1 MKKIVLT
8 AACAAL
14 LTTSVFAEKG
24 PVYIS
29 PNNDGVQDTLEVPL
43 KVKEK
48 RYVKDWSFVIKN
60 EAGETVRTIGNK
72 EKREDKVTFKN
83 FFKALVTPKQGVT
96 IPSTLVWNGIMD
108 NGQVAP
114 DGTYYY
120 TFTATDD
127 NNNTATTKPLVVIVD
142 NTPPEVDV
150 TQPSGADKIFGEG
163 AKTLFT
169 VRQTGSK
176 EDEWVAEFIDAGGKV
191 VFTKKMP
198 DSEPLTFDW
207 NGTNTDGAPLPD
219 GVYNYKIAAT
229 DRAGNKSAP
238 AGINNLIYSAEKPAT
253 NIVINGSRYFSPVG
267 NGAKSVLFDVKIPLP
282 DARSGNKLSN
292 WAVTI
297 IGTDGKEYK
306 KYEGTDNP
314 PSTIEFDGTDD
325 SGKTLADGSYQAV
338 VTAKYLNGY
347 EPDVVRS
354 PVFMLDTSKPVA
366 TLKTNGSVFSPDGDG
381 NQDAMEITQ
390 TVMTNNGAPVSNWV
404 GTVTDAHGALVRTFN
419 FGSYPPEKFSWDGL
433 DGNSQ
438 LAADGEYT
446 YNLSATDAAGNEAS
460 YSTSKFALDTS
471 KAEIMLTTSAL
482 AFNPAGDR
490 SSIQF
495 TPVMKASSTINH
507 YALSISD
514 ATGKEVYRSEA
525 DGALPKNF
533 TWNGLASDGTRCA
546 DGKYVAFLE
555 TKAANGSEANA
566 QTQQFAID
574 TVAPKIDLKAAY
586 TLFSPDA
593 DSRKDTLPVEV
604 LDCTDDNW
612 TATIVNSK
620 NAVVRTM
627 SWNGKVPSF
636 EWDATDDAGN
646 KVADGSYKMLFAA
659 EDAAG
664 NKASTELANI
674 VVDTR
679 PANAFVTAEFEA
691 FSPNGDGNRDT
702 QQFTIRPTLNEGIET
717 WKFDIVSA
725 DGKVVRSW
733 SNAESPNLPATI
745 TWDGLDDGTKKE
757 DGSVERAL
765 VADGVY
771 TGNLDVVYAKGNEVK
786 TASTAF
792 ISCKTPPKLTVKTAT
807 ESNSGYFS
815 PDNDGTDDD
824 LFIRLKA
831 ETPVG
836 LKNWSFTIN
845 DPNGRKFWSTSGKSA
860 ITEQMVWDGRGD
872 NGELVQ
878 SAMDYP
884 YVFTVTDNLGMT
896 STEEGKIN
904 IDILVIRVG
913 DVLKMAVPSI
923 IFRSDNADFKVE
935 SAPGKKDGV
944 TKEQAANNERILNRI
959 AVILNKFDTYKVTIV
974 GHANR
979 TTDNEEEETVD
990 NPKQWGPALIPL
1002 SQRRAAFVKDYLVKH
1017 KVKAERL
1024 STDGKGG
1031 REPVANPKDEA
1042 NRWKNRRVEFI
1053 LNK

>member
-1 MKKIVLT
+1 MKKILLT

-14 LTTSVFAEKG
+14 LTASVFAEKG

-29 PNNDGVQDTLEVPL
+29 PNNDGIQDTLEVPL
-43 KVKEK
+43 KIKEK
-48 RYVKDWSFVIKN
+48 RYIKDWSFIIKN
-60 EAGETVRTIGNK
+60 EAGEVVRTIANK
-72 EKREDKVTFKN
+72 EKRNDKVTFKK
-83 FFKALVTPKQGVT
+83 FFKALITPKQGVS
-96 IPSTLVWNGIMD
+96 IPSTLVWNGVMD

-114 DGTYYY
+114 DGTYFYS
-120 TFTATDD
+120 FTATDD

-142 NTPPEVDV
+142 NTPPEVEV
-150 TQPSGADKIFGEG
+150 VQPSAQDKIFGEG
-163 AKTLFT
+163 AKTVLT
-169 VRQTGSK
+169 VRQSGSK
-176 EDEWVAEFIDAGGKV
+176 EDEWLAEFVDAGGKV
-191 VFTKKMP
+191 VWSRSMVN
-198 DSEPLTFDW
+198 SEPLTLEW
-207 NGTNTDGAPLPD
+207 NGTSQAGAPLPD
-219 GVYNYKIAAT
+219 GIYNYKIGAT

-253 NIVINGSRYFSPVG
+253 NIVINGSRYFSPIG
-267 NGAKSVLFDVKIPLP
+267 KGAKSVLFDVRIPLP
-282 DARSGNKLSN
+282 DSRSGNKLTN

-297 IGTDGKEYK
+297 VGSDGKEIK

-314 PSTIEFDGTDD
+314 PSSLEFDGTDNN
-325 SGKTLADGSYQAV
+325 GKAVADGSYQAV

-347 EPDVVRS
+347 EPDLVKS
-354 PVFMLDTSKPVA
+354 PVFVLDTSKPMA
-366 TLKTNGSVFSPDGDG
+366 TLKTKGSVFSPDSDG
-381 NQDAMEITQ
+381 NQDVMEITQ
-390 TVMTNNGAPVSNWV
+390 TVMTNKSAPVSNWV
-404 GTVTDAHGALVRTFN
+404 GTITDANGNVVRTEN
-419 FGSYPPEKFSWDGL
+419 FGAYPPETFAWNGMNGS
-433 DGNSQ
+433 SQ
-438 LAADGEYT
+438 MAADGEYT

-460 YSTSKFALDTS
+460 YSTTKFALDTS
-471 KAEIMLTTSAL
+471 KAEIMLTSSAL
-482 AFNPAGDR
+482 AFNPAGAR

-495 TPVMKASSTINH
+495 TPIMKASSTIIH
-507 YALSISD
+507 HALSVAD
-514 ATGKEVYRSEA
+514 AQGKEVYRIES

-566 QTQQFAID
+566 QSQQFAID
-574 TVAPKIDLKAAY
+574 TIAPKIELNVPY

-593 DSRKDTLPVEV
+593 DSRKDKLPVEV
-604 LDCTDDNW
+604 TECTDDNW
-612 TATIVNSK
+612 TATVVNSK

-627 SWNGKVPSF
+627 RWNGKVPSF

-646 KVADGSYKMLFAA
+646 KVADGSYKMVFNA

-664 NKASTELANI
+664 NKFSADLTNI

-679 PANAFVTAEFEA
+679 PANAFVTAEYEA

-702 QQFTIRPTLNEGIET
+702 QQFTIRPSLNEGIES
-717 WKFDIVSA
+717 WKFDIISA

-733 SNAESPNLPATI
+733 TNAESPNLPATI
-745 TWDGLDDGTKKE
+745 TWDGLDNGKSNE
-757 DGSVERAL
+757 AGAVERAV

-771 TGNLDVVYAKGNEVK
+771 TGNLDIVYAKGNEVK

-845 DPNGRKFWSTSGKSA
+845 DPNGRKFWSTSGKAS
-860 ITEQMVWDGRGD
+860 ITELMTWDGRGD
-872 NGELVQ
+872 TGELVQ

-896 STEEGKIN
+896 STEKGLIS

-923 IFRSDNADFKVE
+923 IFRSDAADFKVE
-935 SAPGKKDGV
+935 TAPGKKDGV

-959 AVILNKFDTYKVTIV
+959 AKILDKFDTYKVTIV

-979 TTDNEEEETVD
+979 TTDNENEETVD
-990 NPKQWGPALIPL
+990 NPQQWGPALIPL
-1002 SQRRAAFVKDYLVKH
+1002 SQRRAEFVKDYLVKH
-1017 KVKAERL
+1017 KVKADRL

>member
-1 MKKIVLT
+1 MKKLIVT
-8 AACAAL
+8 AACVAL
-14 LTTSVFAEKG
+14 LSTAIFAEKG

-48 RYVKDWSFVIKN
+48 RYIKDWSFVIKN
-60 EAGETVRTIGNK
+60 EAGKVVRTIGNK
-72 EKREDKVTFKN
+72 ERREDKITFKN
-83 FFKALVTPKQGVT
+83 FFKSLISPKKGVT
-96 IPSTLVWNGIMD
+96 IPTTLVWNGVMD

-120 TFTATDD
+120 TFTASDD

-142 NTPPEVDV
+142 NTPPEVTV
-150 TQPSGADKIFGEG
+150 VQPTGSDKIFGEG
-163 AKTLFT
+163 AKTVLT
-169 VRQTGSK
+169 VRQSGSK
-176 EDEWVAEFIDAGGKV
+176 EDLWVAEFIDAGGKTV
-191 VFTKKMP
+191 RTYTMK
-198 DSEPLTFDW
+198 DSEPLTLEW
-207 NGTNTDGAPLPD
+207 NGTNETGAPLAD
-219 GVYNYKIAAT
+219 GVYNYKIGAT

-238 AGINNLIYSAEKPAT
+238 AGISNLIYSAEKPAT
-253 NIVINGSRYFSPVG
+253 NIVIKGSRYFSPVG
-267 NGAKSVLFDVKIPLP
+267 TGSKSVVFDVKIPLP
-282 DARSGNKLSN
+282 DSRSGNKLTE

-297 IGTDGKEYK
+297 IGTDGKECK
-306 KYEGTDNP
+306 KYSGTNNP
-314 PSTIEFDGTDD
+314 PSTITFDGTDD
-325 SGKTLADGSYQAV
+325 SGKLIGDGSYQAV

-354 PVFMLDTSKPVA
+354 PVFVLDTSVPVA
-366 TLKTNGSVFSPDGDG
+366 TVNAKGSVFSPDGDG
-381 NQDAMEITQ
+381 AQDAMEIDQ
-390 TVMTNNGAPVSNWV
+390 TVVTNKSAPVSNWV
-404 GTVTDAHGALVRTFN
+404 GTLTDASGKVVRTFD
-419 FGSYPPEKFSWDGL
+419 FGAYPPEKFMWDGM

-438 LAADGEYT
+438 LAADGKYT
-446 YNLSATDAAGNEAS
+446 YTLAATDAAGNSAS
-460 YSTSKFALDTS
+460 YQTSEFSLDTS
-471 KAEIMLTTSAL
+471 KADIMLTTSAV
-482 AFNPAGDR
+482 AFNPAGAR
-490 SSIQF
+490 NTIRF
-495 TPVMKASSTINH
+495 TPVMKSTTTINH
-507 YALSISD
+507 YALSVSD
-514 ATGKEVYRSEA
+514 SSGKEVYRKEG
-525 DGALPKNF
+525 DGSLPANF

-566 QTQQFAID
+566 QTQPFAID

-586 TLFSPDA
+586 TLFSPDG
-593 DSRKDTLPVEV
+593 DSKKDTLPVEV
-604 LDCTDDNW
+604 VDCTDDSW
-612 TATIVNSK
+612 TATIVDGK
-620 NAVVRTM
+620 NTVVRTM
-627 SWNGKVPSF
+627 TWNGKVPSF
-636 EWDATDDAGN
+636 AWDATDDAGN
-646 KVADGSYKMLFAA
+646 KVADGSYKLVFNA

-664 NKASTELANI
+664 NKSKAEINNI

-679 PANAFVTAEFEA
+679 PANAFVTAELDA
-691 FSPNGDGNRDT
+691 FSPNGDGNRDVQT
-702 QQFTIRPTLNEGIET
+702 FTIRPSLNEGIES

-725 DGKVVRSW
+725 DGKIVRSW
-733 SNAESPNLPATI
+733 SNADSANLPATI
-745 TWDGLDDGTKKE
+745 TWNGLPDDQGKENAEKK
-757 DGSVERAL
+757 
-765 VADGVY
+765 VAEGVF
-771 TGNLDVVYAKGNEVK
+771 TGNLNVVYAKGNEIKVN
-786 TASTAF
+786 STAF
-792 ISCKTPPKLTVKTAT
+792 ISCVTPPQLSVQTAT
-807 ESNSGYFS
+807 ETGSGYFS

-831 ETPVG
+831 SSPVG

-845 DPNGRKFWSTSGKSA
+845 DPNGRKFWSTNGKSA
-860 ITEQMVWDGRGD
+860 ITEQMTWDGRSD

-884 YVFTVTDNLGMT
+884 YVFTVTDTLGLT
-896 STEEGKIN
+896 NKVEGKIN

-990 NPKQWGPALIPL
+990 NPKMWGPALIPL
-1002 SQRRAAFVKDYLVKH
+1002 SQRRAEFVKDYLVKH
-1017 KVKAERL
+1017 KIKADRL

-1031 REPVANPKDEA
+1031 KEPVANPKDEA

>member
-1 MKKIVLT
+1 MKKIFLT
-8 AACAAL
+8 AACAVFLSTA
-14 LTTSVFAEKG
+14 VFAEKG

-43 KVKEK
+43 KIKEK

-60 EAGETVRTIGNK
+60 QAGDVVRTIGNK

-83 FFKALVTPKQGVT
+83 FFKALFTPKKGVT
-96 IPSTLVWNGIMD
+96 IPTTLVWNGIMD

-120 TFTATDD
+120 EFTASDD

-142 NTPPEVDV
+142 NTPPEVNV
-150 TQPSGADKIFGEG
+150 AQLSGSDKIFGEG
-163 AKTLFT
+163 AKTVLT
-169 VRQTGSK
+169 VRQSGSK
-176 EDEWVAEFIDAGGKV
+176 EDEWLAEFTDAGGKV
-191 VFTKKMP
+191 VRSYKMQ
-198 DSEPLTFDW
+198 DSEPVTLEW
-207 NGTNTDGAPLPD
+207 NGTNESGAPLPD

-267 NGAKSVLFDVKIPLP
+267 TGSKSVLFDVKIPLP
-282 DARSGNKLSN
+282 DPKSGNKLTN

-297 IGTDGKEYK
+297 IGADGKEYK
-306 KYEGTDNP
+306 KFEGTNNP
-314 PSTIEFDGTDD
+314 PSSIEFDGTDD
-325 SGKTLADGSYQAV
+325 SGKLVSDGSYQAK

-347 EPDVVRS
+347 EPDVVKS

-366 TLKTNGSVFSPDGDG
+366 TLKTNGTVFSPDGDG
-381 NQDAMEITQ
+381 NQDGMEITQ
-390 TVMTNNGAPVSNWV
+390 TIMTNNGAPVNNWV
-404 GTVTDAHGALVRTFN
+404 GTVVDAKGNTVRTYN

-438 LAADGEYT
+438 MAADGEYT
-446 YNLSATDAAGNEAS
+446 YKLAAVDAAGNAAD
-460 YSTSKFALDTS
+460 YSTSKFSLDTS

-482 AFNPAGDR
+482 AFNPTGAR
-490 SSIQF
+490 NTIRF
-495 TPVMKASSTINH
+495 TPVMKASSAINH
-507 YALSISD
+507 YKLSISD
-514 ATGKEVYRSEA
+514 SAGKEVYSSEA
-525 DGALPKNF
+525 DGSLPNNF

-566 QTQQFAID
+566 QTQAFAID

-604 LDCTDDNW
+604 VDCTDDNW

-620 NAVVRTM
+620 NAVVRTLT
-627 SWNGKVPSF
+627 WNGKVPSF
-636 EWDATDDAGN
+636 AWDATDDAGN
-646 KVADGSYKMLFAA
+646 KVPDGTYKLVFNA

-664 NKASTELANI
+664 NKSSAEIKSI

-679 PANAFVTAEFEA
+679 PANAFVTAEYEA
-691 FSPNGDGNRDT
+691 FSPNGDNNRDT
-702 QQFTIRPTLNEGIET
+702 QQFTIRPSLNEGIET
-717 WKFDIVSA
+717 WKFDITSA

-733 SNAESPNLPATI
+733 SNADSPNLPATI
-745 TWDGLDDGTKKE
+745 TWDGLDSEKK
-757 DGSVERAL
+757 
-765 VADGVY
+765 VAEGVF

-786 TASTAF
+786 TVSSAF
-792 ISCKTPPKLTVKTAT
+792 ISSVTAPQLTVKTAT
-807 ESNSGYFS
+807 ETNSGYFS

-831 ETPVG
+831 VTPVG

-845 DPNGRKFWSTSGKSA
+845 DPNGRKFWATSGKSA
-860 ITEQMVWDGRGD
+860 ITEQMTWDGRS
-872 NGELVQ
+872 NSGELVQ

-884 YVFTVTDNLGMT
+884 YVFTATDNLGLT
-896 STEEGKIN
+896 STVEGKIN

-990 NPKQWGPALIPL
+990 NPKMWGPALIPL
-1002 SQRRAAFVKDYLVKH
+1002 SQRRAEFVKKYLVNH
-1017 KVKAERL
+1017 KVKADRL